1 MICGPT
7 GKTILDEERAYEIL
21 DRLQYSGRK
30 RRRYHCWVE
39 RSKGGIVRIRRA
51 QLRRRERRV
60 YRCEH
65 CGQWHLMSRV

>member
-1 MICGPT
+1 VICGPT

-30 RRRYHCWVE
+30 RRRYHRWVE
-39 RSKGGIVRIRRA
+39 RKGETVRVRRA

-65 CGQWHLMSRV
+65 CGQWHLTSKV